1 MRFKPPP
8 VVVYPRSQPLDELEN
23 QKMTLK
29 QLQEWAQSQ
38 IDNTAQP
45 EIRPDIGISIL
56 QLIEEL
62 EELQSRVK
70 ELEVQHDFKPPIHS

>member
-1 MRFKPPP
+1 
-8 VVVYPRSQPLDELEN
+8 
-23 QKMTLK
+23 MTLK

-45 EIRPDIGISIL
+45 EIRPDIGISVL

-70 ELEVQHDFKPPIHS
+70 ELEVTHDVNSPIHS

>member
-1 MRFKPPP
+1 
-8 VVVYPRSQPLDELEN
+8 
-23 QKMTLK
+23 MTLK
-29 QLQEWAQSQ
+29 KLQDWAQSQ

-45 EIRPDIGISIL
+45 EIRPDIGISVL

-70 ELEVQHDFKPPIHS
+70 ELELQHNLNSPIHS